1 MKSIAA
7 ARAGCAM
14 RYGHI
19 TTCGH
24 RSWCS
29 HVPSASTAATGER
42 YYSSEARGGS
52 GSLLHRVPCGASS
65 SASLSHLA
73 SGSCGVNGLKRAW
86 CSSPEYYSRRMQ
98 SNAFSPAASTP
109 STSPDTPAHADAAV
123 GGNAV
128 PATEGKVV
136 VTFSPGSGVGS
147 DGLVVPTTAIT
158 THCDSIAES
167 LSKADE
173 LALQLKAQASLGP
186 GSEILTEESI
196 QDMMV
201 ELKDATISEMS
212 TMIDTMRQPGM
223 IQRAGMHE
231 LRRLLFYSTAL
242 QARGWLDSQP
252 YTVAM
257 RMLTVELLRRDNEG
271 VLAPSDV
278 LYVSTQMIA
287 ANFYNRH
294 LWNRMEKSMEK
305 YSNFET
311 IDLATIKAL
320 STKLFKTRRGCPKET
335 LDMRRK
341 ILSAMTRRVSV
352 LANDFDLP
360 SLLGILQCYSVH
372 DMSPPMLEPLA
383 IRATNH
389 VAEFT
394 PQECAT
400 LSHVLR
406 KFRLMRLEVCERIIQ
421 RISTAD
427 TFNHQIANAALI
439 SIRTCFNKI
448 SDGGRNALHAEPMR
462 QKLRALGEQI
472 GCRLDEVEFPSIMVI
487 LSVLDIVVTLKI
499 YVPKKALVS
508 LFTQAKKM
516 IDEVTG
522 GEGMLLDPTTHTEVR
537 PVTMEEG
544 RQLQALLYH
553 YGSDLC
559 PELSTTLKEAIREG
573 KLPDEASVD

>member
-1 MKSIAA
+1 MLKGVKGRWPSTVL
-7 ARAGCAM
+7 RGFCA
-14 RYGHI
+14 
-19 TTCGH
+19 
-24 RSWCS
+24 
-29 HVPSASTAATGER
+29 PSF
-42 YYSSEARGGS
+42 
-52 GSLLHRVPCGASS
+52 
-65 SASLSHLA
+65 
-73 SGSCGVNGLKRAW
+73 
-86 CSSPEYYSRRMQ
+86 SSPISINRNSTIASRDIVFMRNLSTTEGTPCMRRTGPRSFSWEAMLTEPKWVWECQ
-98 SNAFSPAASTP
+98 ARHYAVGSTPPGDPSSMNISTPPAGSAPNLGSVPPSPSPALS
-109 STSPDTPAHADAAV
+109 
-123 GGNAV
+123 
-128 PATEGKVV
+128 TEGKVV
-136 VTFSPGSGVGS
+136 VTYSPGSGVGS

-158 THCDSIAES
+158 SHCNAISEA
-167 LSKADE
+167 LLKVDE
-173 LALQLKAQASLGP
+173 LGLQLKAQAALGE
-186 GSEILTEESI
+186 GNEILTADSI
-196 QDMMV
+196 QDMLTEVKETAMSEV
-201 ELKDATISEMS
+201 MEMMNTI
-212 TMIDTMRQPGM
+212 RQPGM

-231 LRRLLFYSTAL
+231 LRRMLFYASSL
-242 QARGWLDSQP
+242 QSRGWLENQP
-252 YTVAM
+252 YTVMM
-257 RMLTVELLRRDNEG
+257 RVLTVELLRRDNEG

-320 STKLFKTRRGCPKET
+320 TTKLFRTRPGCARET

-389 VAEFT
+389 VQEFT

-406 KFRLMRLEVCERIIQ
+406 KFRLMRLEVCERITQ

-427 TFNHQIANAALI
+427 QFNFQLANAALI

-472 GCRLDEVEFPSIMVI
+472 GCRLDEVQYPSLEVV
-487 LSVLDIVVTLKI
+487 LSILDIIVTLKI
-499 YVPKKALVS
+499 YVPKKALVAIFS
-508 LFTQAKKM
+508 QAKTM
-516 IDEVTG
+516 IDTVVACE
-522 GEGMLLDPTTHTEVR
+522 GELIDPQTRKEIR
-537 PVTMEEG
+537 PVTIEEG

-559 PELSTTLKEAIREG
+559 PELSVALKEAIREG

>member
-1 MKSIAA
+1 MLKAGTALRSRTLFRSFYVAIIGNSSSISYGGHPVEIGRDGMMQGVHCFSIAA
-7 ARAGCAM
+7 SVSFSRKSLRTDVQG
-14 RYGHI
+14 
-19 TTCGH
+19 
-24 RSWCS
+24 WCRTPCR
-29 HVPSASTAATGER
+29 H
-42 YYSSEARGGS
+42 YS
-52 GSLLHRVPCGASS
+52 V
-65 SASLSHLA
+65 
-73 SGSCGVNGLKRAW
+73 
-86 CSSPEYYSRRMQ
+86 
-98 SNAFSPAASTP
+98 ASTP
-109 STSPDTPAHADAAV
+109 PTPTDPSSSVTDPPSNSVLSSTSPNPS
-123 GGNAV
+123 
-128 PATEGKVV
+128 TEGKVV
-136 VTFSPGSGVGS
+136 VTYSPGSGVGS

-158 THCDSIAES
+158 SHCDVISES
-167 LSKADE
+167 LSKVDE
-173 LALQLKAQASLGP
+173 LGLQLKAQAALGP
-186 GSEILTEESI
+186 GNEILTAESI
-196 QDMMV
+196 QDMMAEV
-201 ELKDATISEMS
+201 KETAMSEVMEMMNTI
-212 TMIDTMRQPGM
+212 RQPGM

-231 LRRLLFYSTAL
+231 LRRMLFYTSSL
-242 QARGWLDSQP
+242 QSKGWLEHQP
-252 YTVAM
+252 YTAM
-257 RMLTVELLRRDNEG
+257 MRVLTVELLRRDNEG

-294 LWNRMEKSMEK
+294 LWNRMERSMEK

-311 IDLATIKAL
+311 IDLSTIKAL
-320 STKLFKTRRGCPKET
+320 STKLFRTRPGCARET

-389 VAEFT
+389 VQEFT

-406 KFRLMRLEVCERIIQ
+406 KFRLMRLEVCERITQ

-427 TFNHQIANAALI
+427 QFNFQLANAALI

-472 GCRLDEVEFPSIMVI
+472 GCRLDEVQQYPSLEVV
-487 LSVLDIVVTLKI
+487 LSILDIIVTLKI
-499 YVPKKALVS
+499 YVPKKALMAIFS
-508 LFTQAKKM
+508 QAKVM
-516 IDEVTG
+516 IDTMVACE
-522 GEGMLLDPTTHTEVR
+522 GELIDPKTRKEIR
-537 PVTMEEG
+537 PITIEEG

-553 YGSDLC
+553 YGTDLC
-559 PELSTTLKEAIREG
+559 PELSAALKEAIREG

>member
-1 MKSIAA
+1 MCRLIALSGLLRTEWTGTVWRRSAPLWKAPRLSRFVTNAA
-7 ARAGCAM
+7 A
-14 RYGHI
+14 
-19 TTCGH
+19 
-24 RSWCS
+24 
-29 HVPSASTAATGER
+29 PSQGDPVMPTAAV
-42 YYSSEARGGS
+42 A
-52 GSLLHRVPCGASS
+52 
-65 SASLSHLA
+65 
-73 SGSCGVNGLKRAW
+73 
-86 CSSPEYYSRRMQ
+86 
-98 SNAFSPAASTP
+98 
-109 STSPDTPAHADAAV
+109 
-123 GGNAV
+123 
-128 PATEGKVV
+128 EGKVA
-136 VTFSPGSGVGS
+136 VTYSPGSGVGG
-147 DGLVVPTTAIT
+147 DGLVVPTTAVT
-158 THCDSIAES
+158 AHCDTISDS

-173 LALQLKAQASLGP
+173 LALQLKVQSSLGP
-186 GSEILTEESI
+186 GGEILSEESI
-196 QDMMV
+196 SDMMK
-201 ELKDATISEMS
+201 ELRHTAVSEAAS
-212 TMIDTMRQPGM
+212 MIESLRQPGM

-231 LRRLLFYSTAL
+231 LRRMLYYSTTLKAKD
-242 QARGWLDSQP
+242 WLEAQP
-252 YTVAM
+252 YTVMM
-257 RMLTVELLRRDNEG
+257 RMLTVELLRRDSEG

-311 IDLATIKAL
+311 IDLPTIKGL
-320 STKLFKTRRGCPKET
+320 TTKLFKTRRGCPKET

-389 VAEFT
+389 VSEFT

-406 KFRLMRLEVCERIIQ
+406 KFRLMRLEVCERLIQ

-427 TFNHQIANAALI
+427 AFNHQIANAALI
-439 SIRTCFNKI
+439 SIRTCYNKI

-472 GCRLDEVEFPSIMVI
+472 GCRLDEVEFPSIKIV
-487 LSVLDIVVTLKI
+487 LSVLDVVVTLKI

-508 LFTQAKKM
+508 IFTQCKRM
-516 IDEVTG
+516 IDTITG
-522 GEGMLLDPTTHTEVR
+522 CEGELEDETVSNPI
-537 PVTMEEG
+537 TMEEG

-553 YGSDLC
+553 YGSELC
-559 PELSTTLKEAIREG
+559 PELSVALKAAIRDG
-573 KLPDEASVD
+573 VLPDEASIA